1 MLSVTTD
8 KVSQLKIPPLNIL
21 KDKFFWEASR
31 GKNNKI
37 FDKNQVF
44 LEDDNST
51 TEFEWNIT
59 QKIEFCY
66 SKICVI
72 LYDTNN
78 TGNTIFVIKSFFIYE
93 LFKMSKKYKYFL
105 RMSSCSIKA

>member
-59 QKIEFCY
+59 QKIKFCY
-66 SKICVI
+66 SKKNEVGII
-72 LYDTNN
+72 L
-78 TGNTIFVIKSFFIYE
+78 FFALHAHIV
-93 LFKMSKKYKYFL
+93 
-105 RMSSCSIKA
+105 